1 MNELQ
6 QVLLVFAVV
15 VIAGLYLLSRS
26 RSTASKKKA
35 ISTAQ
40 SASQDHSNR
49 PPSESASTES
59 LSLDASTPVNSE
71 FGKNSD
77 SQQQLQASKALNELG
92 NAHIPVSKMTH
103 DRLTKMEAIEEAQ
116 QQVEF
121 NHGQAVLS
129 FGEDFDLPQPTPS
142 ATTENMQEISAEHAT
157 NPEQKVALESVAS
170 AESHH
175 QMQDTIDSDIKILG
189 TNEKGGKHHRL
200 VVEDPGMNS
209 SDYHYVAPEYEK
221 PTFGVPAGELG
232 KSPGVTLGEKQE
244 YEVYAILV
252 MSTAH
257 EFSMSQLNHALLG
270 VGLVFLD
277 QGIYVKQDN
286 MGNEIIKV
294 ANLLEPGFFPKED
307 LENYVTPGVA
317 MILEL
322 PSTVRAPAAMHDL
335 IMMARKVSQRLEGRL
350 YNMERQIMKESDLQA
365 MRDAAVA
372 YESEPL

>member
-15 VIAGLYLLSRS
+15 VIAGLYFLSRG
-26 RSTASKKKA
+26 RSTGSKKKTT
-35 ISTAQ
+35 STAQ
-40 SASQDHSNR
+40 SD
-49 PPSESASTES
+49 
-59 LSLDASTPVNSE
+59 
-71 FGKNSD
+71 SD
-77 SQQQLQASKALNELG
+77 PQQQVQASKALNELG
-92 NAHIPVSKMTH
+92 NAHIPVSKLTH
-103 DRLTKMEAIEEAQ
+103 ARLTRAEDLEEEQ
-116 QQVEF
+116 QKEY
-121 NHGQAVLS
+121 NHGQVMLS
-129 FGEDFDLPQPTPS
+129 FGEDFDLPAHTSHVTTAHISETDTAEPT
-142 ATTENMQEISAEHAT
+142 
-157 NPEQKVALESVAS
+157 KSVAQGNDVKPMVS
-170 AESHH
+170 PEELSKI
-175 QMQDTIDSDIKILG
+175 QEVVDSDISLLG

-209 SDYHYVAPEYEK
+209 ADFHYAAPEYEK
-221 PTFGVPAGELG
+221 PTFGVPIEELG
-232 KSPGVTLGEKQE
+232 KSPGVASGEKQE

-252 MSTAH
+252 MSTVQ
-257 EFSMSQLNHALLG
+257 EFSMPQLNHALLG
-270 VGLVFLD
+270 VGLIFSD

-294 ANLLEPGFFPKED
+294 ANLLEPGYFPKEGHED
-307 LENYVTPGVA
+307 YATPGIA

-365 MRDAAVA
+365 MRDTAVA

>member
-15 VIAGLYLLSRS
+15 VIAGLYFLSRS
-26 RSTASKKKA
+26 RSTDSNKKA
-35 ISTAQ
+35 TSTTQ
-40 SASQDHSNR
+40 SA
-49 PPSESASTES
+49 P
-59 LSLDASTPVNSE
+59 
-71 FGKNSD
+71 
-77 SQQQLQASKALNELG
+77 QQQVQASKALNELG
-92 NAHIPVSKMTH
+92 NAHIPVSKLTH
-103 DRLTKMEAIEEAQ
+103 DRLTRAEALEEVEQ
-116 QQVEF
+116 QQQIEF
-121 NHGQAVLS
+121 NYNQAMLS
-129 FGEDFDLPQPTPS
+129 FGEGFDLPEQTPPTTKVNSQELSADPS
-142 ATTENMQEISAEHAT
+142 KSGGQERDAEEAVSIDRQHKTEG
-157 NPEQKVALESVAS
+157 
-170 AESHH
+170 
-175 QMQDTIDSDIKILG
+175 TIDSDIAILG
-189 TNEKGGKHHRL
+189 KNEQGGKHHRL

-209 SDYHYVAPEYEK
+209 LDYHYAAPEYEK
-221 PTFGVPAGELG
+221 PTFGVPIEELG
-232 KSPGVTLGEKQE
+232 KSPGVASGEKQE

-252 MSTAH
+252 MSTVQ

-270 VGLVFLD
+270 VGLVFSE

-307 LENYVTPGVA
+307 HENYATPGVA

-365 MRDAAVA
+365 MRDTAVA